1 MTFLIPSFSLV
12 CYILAFHLGER
23 VSEDS
28 IFSRAMNW
36 IGFICT
42 LLIVVCV
49 LALIGRAH
57 SAFNY
62 FGALYMA
69 GYWGAGLLLLFMPI
83 ILGLPFFGFMA
94 GQKFKLHN
102 GDVRT
107 KAQSIKRVLSK
118 YWPLGLLLLLLF
130 SYIKWPFL

>member
-94 GQKFKLHN
+94 GFDAKIGTPPVF
-102 GDVRT
+102 VRSLP
-107 KAQSIKRVLSK
+107 QSGTALCSCSNTSRRTQWLSR
-118 YWPLGLLLLLLF
+118 
-130 SYIKWPFL
+130 